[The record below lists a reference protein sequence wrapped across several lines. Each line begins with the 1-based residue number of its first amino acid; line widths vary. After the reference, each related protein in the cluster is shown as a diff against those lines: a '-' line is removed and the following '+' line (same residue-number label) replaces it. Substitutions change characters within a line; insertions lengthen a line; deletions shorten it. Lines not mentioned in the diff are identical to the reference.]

1 MTTNSDLNLHFIR
14 KIALALKELNKRV
27 VFVGGAVVGC
37 YNNYPSAEDVRPTN
51 DIDISLEIST
61 LMELE
66 NVRLELKA
74 KGFIQSAEDKV
85 MCRFRYEDII
95 VDVLS
100 TKEIGWAPAN
110 PWFAP
115 GFQHIQKYHIPKYHT
130 PLQSH
135 TP

>member
-37 YNNYPSAEDVRPTN
+37 YNNDPSAEDVRPTN

-74 KGFIQSAEDKV
+74 KGFIQSAEN
-85 MCRFRYEDII
+85 I
-95 VDVLS
+95 
-100 TKEIGWAPAN
+100 
-110 PWFAP
+110 
-115 GFQHIQKYHIPKYHT
+115 
-130 PLQSH
+130 
-135 TP
+135 